1 MRSREPNRQADTPAY
16 EHLLGGMSLPVR
28 LLWGREDRILP
39 PKYAEWLHQRIPHA
53 ELHWIEGA
61 GHRLQ
66 EDAPGQL
73 LAHLTAGFP
82 TDR

>member
-1 MRSREPNRQADTPAY
+1 MRSREPIRQADTAAY

-61 GHRLQ
+61 GHLLQ

-73 LAHLTAGFP
+73 SAHLTAGFP